1 MTSVVLLVVLLVVLA
16 GIIAYAGDQLGT
28 WVGRRRLTVFGAR
41 PKLTGQI
48 VGVGAGIVIMLT
60 TLGVLAVAFN
70 NATQTLIN
78 AQRTADELANLRA
91 QERLLQLQ
99 LSDVREDL
107 SGLQGELVA
116 AQAVIEQAEA
126 ERAAA
131 VAERDAAAAERDLVE
146 AERDALVAEISQ
158 NRTELDRLSQQ
169 LADAR
174 TLLDALEAERDRA
187 DEERLQAVADRD
199 AALQQARLARG
210 QVEALADEVV
220 ESAAALDAAN
230 VRLLELQVALAEAD
244 ANVSAA
250 VERLAEAE
258 LATAEAE
265 RARVEAEAA
274 RAAADAER
282 QAADAER
289 AAAEADRDAAESDR
303 DAARAEA
310 DELRATAEV
319 LAEQLAVLAAEVA
332 ALEQEAERLNAE
344 AAALQQE
351 NVGLA
356 ARNDQL
362 ARANSD
368 LLDRN
373 EVLAQLNAS
382 LQEEIVAGNELV
394 RSLQGQVAG
403 LTDRLEEESRRL
415 SEVQQEFNRV
425 ASGEVTFERD
435 QVIYSGAIY
444 ANEPSAVREEL
455 ADFVRRA
462 SAATARLGAG
472 EVVLTSAQFNSLVEV
487 ISETPN
493 SDLVRL
499 ISPRN
504 QFSPTQV
511 EVVVEALENTRVFE
525 RGRLLVSRHVHLGS
539 AELPATQDELRSAI
553 SLLKA
558 DALRMARRSGLDEL
572 QVPEYVGASDESFT
586 NQLLRLQGPVVIGV
600 ATVEPV
606 DRAGPARVELVIVY

>member
-1 MTSVVLLVVLLVVLA
+1 MTSVALLVVLLVVLA

-99 LSDVREDL
+99 LSDVRDDL

-158 NRTELDRLSQQ
+158 TRTELDRLSQQ

-174 TLLDALEAERDRA
+174 ALLDELEAERDRA

-210 QVEALADEVV
+210 QVEALADEVA

-244 ANVSAA
+244 ANVAAA
-250 VERLAEAE
+250 VERLDDAER
-258 LATAEAE
+258 ATAAAE

-289 AAAEADRDAAESDR
+289 DAAEVDR

-319 LAEQLAVLAAEVA
+319 LAEELAALAAEVA
-332 ALEQEAERLNAE
+332 ALEQEAERLDAE

-373 EVLAQLNAS
+373 EVLAQLNTS

-462 SAATARLGAG
+462 SAATARRGAG

-487 ISETPN
+487 ISETPD

-525 RGRLLVSRHVHLGS
+525 RGRLLVSRHIHLGS

-572 QVPEYVGASDESFT
+572 QVPEYVGVSDESFT
-586 NQLLRLQGPVVIGV
+586 NQLLRLHGPVVIGV

>member
-1 MTSVVLLVVLLVVLA
+1 VTSVALLVVLLVVLA
-16 GIIAYAGDQLGT
+16 GVIAYAGDRLGT

-60 TLGVLAVAFN
+60 TLAVLAAAFN

-91 QERLLQLQ
+91 QERLLQVQ
-99 LSDVREDL
+99 LGDVRNEL
-107 SGLQGELVA
+107 AALQGDLREA
-116 AQAVIEQAEA
+116 EAVIEQAQA
-126 ERAAA
+126 EREAAI
-131 VAERDAAAAERDLVE
+131 AERDAAAAERDLVE
-146 AERDALVAEISQ
+146 AERDALVAEIEVTQ
-158 NRTELDRLSQQ
+158 GDLVRLA
-169 LADAR
+169 ADLGAAS
-174 TLLDALEAERDRA
+174 DA
-187 DEERLQAVADRD
+187 LQAVESELASAESERLAALADRD
-199 AALQQARLARG
+199 AAVRDARDAMGEAERLAR
-210 QVEALADEVV
+210 EVAV
-220 ESAAALDAAN
+220 SAIELDQAN
-230 VRLLELQVALAEAD
+230 VRLLELQVLLAEAD
-244 ANVSAA
+244 ANVAAA
-250 VERLAEAE
+250 VDRLAEAE
-258 LATAEAE
+258 LASAEAE
-265 RARVEAEAA
+265 LASAEAELA
-274 RAAADAER
+274 RD
-282 QAADAER
+282 R
-289 AAAEADRDAAESDR
+289 ASEDRDAAEAAR

-310 DELRATAEV
+310 DDLRETAAVLALELAEV
-319 LAEQLAVLAAEVA
+319 AAEVA
-332 ALEQEAERLNAE
+332 ALEAEAERLAAE
-344 AAALQQE
+344 AVALQQE
-351 NVGLA
+351 NFGLS

-362 ARANSD
+362 ARTNTD
-368 LLDRN
+368 LTQRN
-373 EVLAQLNAS
+373 DVLAQLNTS
-382 LQEEIVAGNELV
+382 LQDEIVAGNELV

-415 SEVQQEFNRV
+415 SEVQQEFSRV
-425 ASGEVTFERD
+425 ASGEITFERD

-455 ADFVRRA
+455 AEFVRRA
-462 SAATARLGAG
+462 SENTTRLGAG

-487 ISETPN
+487 ISETSG

-539 AELPATQDELRSAI
+539 PELPATHDELRLAI
-553 SLLKA
+553 SQLKA
-558 DALRMARRSGLDEL
+558 DALRFVRRSGLDEL

-586 NQLLRLQGPVVIGV
+586 NQLLRLHGPVVIGV
-600 ATVEPV
+600 ASVEPI